1 MLWSSSS
8 TRTFPDDWTGFFGTK
23 MNTRA
28 VSCDYPMADSEYAFK
43 GFNFERLLPATFIRV
58 SSTLAGMN

>member
-1 MLWSSSS
+1 
-8 TRTFPDDWTGFFGTK
+8 